1 MADSEAAMIMAKVHE
16 CKRKA
21 HDLRDEAHTLTA
33 RAAIKAVHLLAA
45 RCKICSLRRAAG
57 ERGQWPAVGID
68 RALGQP
74 RRAAGQRILS
84 APASCETVRVRGL
97 YWPPAVVRRSL
108 VFLRGQPANEI
119 KTFSVELP
127 ASQAVQ

>member
-21 HDLRDEAHTLTA
+21 HDLRDESHALTA
-33 RAAIKAVHLLAA
+33 RAAIKGGPLLAA

-57 ERGQWPAVGID
+57 ERGQWPAVEID

-74 RRAAGQRILS
+74 RRADGQRILS
-84 APASCETVRVRGL
+84 APPLAKRCES
-97 YWPPAVVRRSL
+97 AVSTGRLRSSAARW
-108 VFLRGQPANEI
+108 F
-119 KTFSVELP
+119 F
-127 ASQAVQ
+127 

>member
-21 HDLRDEAHTLTA
+21 HDLRNEAHALTA

-45 RCKICSLRRAAG
+45 RGKICSLRRAAG
-57 ERGQWPAVGID
+57 ERGQWPAVEIE

-74 RRAAGQRILS
+74 RRAEWAENFERARPHAKRRES
-84 APASCETVRVRGL
+84 AISTGCL
-97 YWPPAVVRRSL
+97 RSSAARW
-108 VFLRGQPANEI
+108 F
-119 KTFSVELP
+119 F
-127 ASQAVQ
+127 

>member
-21 HDLRDEAHTLTA
+21 HDLRNEAHALTA

-45 RCKICSLRRAAG
+45 RGKICSLRRAAG
-57 ERGQWPAVGID
+57 ERGQWPAVQIE

-74 RRAAGQRILS
+74 RRAEWAENFERAGLMRNG
-84 APASCETVRVRGL
+84 AS
-97 YWPPAVVRRSL
+97 PRSL
-108 VFLRGQPANEI
+108 LAACGRPPLVGFSERPARR
-119 KTFSVELP
+119 
-127 ASQAVQ
+127 

>member
-1 MADSEAAMIMAKVHE
+1 MARVHQ

-21 HDLRDEAHTLTA
+21 HDLRDEAHALTA
-33 RAAIKAVHLLAA
+33 RAAIKGGPPLGSES
-45 RCKICSLRRAAG
+45 KICSLRRAAA
-57 ERGQWPAVGID
+57 ERGQWPAVEIE

-74 RRAAGQRILS
+74 RRADGQRILS

-108 VFLRGQPANEI
+108 VFLSGQPANEI

>member
-21 HDLRDEAHTLTA
+21 HDLRNEAHALTA

-45 RCKICSLRRAAG
+45 RGKICSLRRAAG
-57 ERGQWPAVGID
+57 ERGQWPAVEIE

-74 RRAAGQRILS
+74 RRAEWAENFERAGLLRNG
-84 APASCETVRVRGL
+84 AS
-97 YWPPAVVRRSL
+97 PRSL
-108 VFLRGQPANEI
+108 RATCDRPPLVGFSERPARR
-119 KTFSVELP
+119 
-127 ASQAVQ
+127 

>member
-21 HDLRDEAHTLTA
+21 HDLRDEAHTRTA

-45 RCKICSLRRAAG
+45 RGKICSLRRAAG
-57 ERGQWPAVGID
+57 ERGQWPAVEID

-74 RRAAGQRILS
+74 RRADGRKILS
-84 APASCETVRVRGL
+84 APASCETARVRDL

-108 VFLRGQPANEI
+108 VFLSGQPANEI
-119 KTFSVELP
+119 MTFSVELP
-127 ASQAVQ
+127 TSQAVQ